1 LSLSDLF
8 SKVEKSVVQ
17 VTEFGTA
24 DQGGGRLGS
33 GFVYDKNG
41 HIITNYHV
49 VAGGRLENL
58 QVTFLDGTIYKAKLV
73 GGDPFSDLAVIQT
86 ANDIPSD
93 KLIPLPIGNSTS
105 LRVGERVVAIGNPF
119 GLSGSM
125 TEGIVSG
132 LGRLLPSS
140 EGDQPIR
147 QPPSGDNLLIPPT
160 PTENPT
166 SSFSIP
172 DIIQTDAAINPGN
185 SGGPL
190 LNLRGEVIGIN
201 TAIFSNTG
209 VYSGVGFAIPSNTI
223 TKVVPS
229 LIAKGSYQHPYLGV
243 IGTDVTPEIAGSL
256 GLQEARGFL
265 VTGITAG
272 SPAAKAGIQG
282 GSSLTDINGRGI
294 RQGGDIILQIDDKTV
309 RKIDDILTYL
319 EREKKVGDT
328 VQLTVLRNGVTEK
341 IPITLGARPN
351 SQELAEAQTPPGLQ
365 NEPPRETPNNDLY
378 NQCLKLAGKDI
389 CDFLFRR

>member
-1 LSLSDLF
+1 
-8 SKVEKSVVQ
+8 
-17 VTEFGTA
+17 
-24 DQGGGRLGS
+24 
-33 GFVYDKNG
+33 
-41 HIITNYHV
+41 
-49 VAGGRLENL
+49 
-58 QVTFLDGTIYKAKLV
+58 
-73 GGDPFSDLAVIQT
+73 
-86 ANDIPSD
+86 
-93 KLIPLPIGNSTS
+93 
-105 LRVGERVVAIGNPF
+105 
-119 GLSGSM
+119 
-125 TEGIVSG
+125 
-132 LGRLLPSS
+132 
-140 EGDQPIR
+140 
-147 QPPSGDNLLIPPT
+147 
-160 PTENPT
+160 
-166 SSFSIP
+166 
-172 DIIQTDAAINPGN
+172 
-185 SGGPL
+185 
-190 LNLRGEVIGIN
+190 
-201 TAIFSNTG
+201 
-209 VYSGVGFAIPSNTI
+209 
-223 TKVVPS
+223 VPS